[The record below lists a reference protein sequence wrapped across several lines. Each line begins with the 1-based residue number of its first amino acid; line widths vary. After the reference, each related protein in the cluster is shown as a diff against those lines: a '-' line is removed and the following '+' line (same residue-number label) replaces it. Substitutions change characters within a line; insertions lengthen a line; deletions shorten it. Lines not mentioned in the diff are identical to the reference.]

1 MFDAKELLNML
12 TGGQPPAGAQN
23 ALDDASA
30 ALDRGK
36 QMASDAANQTA
47 SAISDALGQVQ
58 SRLEGSEASEY
69 AGKAKD
75 FVDKNP
81 VGTVAALGGLA
92 ALLLGTKGGRAATGR
107 AAKLG
112 GLAAIGGIAYKA
124 LRNYQEGKPLIQGV
138 PGLEQL
144 TAAPEGTSFS
154 EMAHTNDTALLLIRT
169 MVATAAA
176 DGVVEPSQRAV
187 IIGQLKGSGLNPEA
201 AKFLDAEIQRPATVS
216 EISTAVGSS
225 HDLAT
230 QVYAAA
236 HLIAATPPE
245 KAFLENLAKALALDP
260 ALVAYVNATAAS
272 VAAPLN

>member
-1 MFDAKELLNML
+1 MPAKPRISLIKTQSARL
-12 TGGQPPAGAQN
+12 PPLAVWPP
-23 ALDDASA
+23 SC
-30 ALDRGK
+30 
-36 QMASDAANQTA
+36 
-47 SAISDALGQVQ
+47 
-58 SRLEGSEASEY
+58 LE
-69 AGKAKD
+69 
-75 FVDKNP
+75 P
-81 VGTVAALGGLA
+81 
-92 ALLLGTKGGRAATGR
+92 RAAVPR
-107 AAKLG
+107 RVELPNLADF
-112 GLAAIGGIAYKA
+112 AAIGGIAYKA
-124 LRNYQEGKPLIQGV
+124 LRNYQEGKPLVQGV

-154 EMAHTNDTALLLIRT
+154 ELAHTNDTALLLIRT

-187 IIGQLKGSGLNPEA
+187 IVGQLKGSGLNPEA

-245 KAFLENLAKALALDP
+245 KAFLENLTKALALDP
-260 ALVAYVNATAAS
+260 ALVAYLNAAAAS
-272 VAAPLN
+272 VTAPLN